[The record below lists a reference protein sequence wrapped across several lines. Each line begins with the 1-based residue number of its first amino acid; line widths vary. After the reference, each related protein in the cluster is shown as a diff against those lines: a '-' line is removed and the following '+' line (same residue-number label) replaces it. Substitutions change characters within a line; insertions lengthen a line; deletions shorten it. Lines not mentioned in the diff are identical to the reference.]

1 MDKIS
6 RSLNFCGIY
15 MIINYV
21 NNHRYVGSS
30 KNLSQR
36 LWEHRANLR
45 HNKHDNPHLQN
56 AWNKYGE
63 ISFNYVILEK
73 CNEEE
78 RFEREQYYVN
88 VLKPEYN
95 ICVEVVN
102 QPPTSESTRKKQSET
117 RKRMFA
123 SGELQITHNR
133 VVFVYDKDG
142 NFLGEWKSIRKAS
155 KHFGVSI
162 SGINGVLQQR
172 FEQIKGLKFFYEKQ
186 ETVEPFNKPK
196 NYERMKIPRT
206 VYILDDGNNQIEVV
220 GLDKIQEMTGV
231 KKAGI
236 LRYIKKNLKLNGKY
250 RIYRKVPCE

>member
-1 MDKIS
+1 MNRIGKNLS
-6 RSLNFCGIY
+6 FCGIY

-21 NNHRYVGSS
+21 NNYRYVGSS

-63 ISFNYVILEK
+63 KSFNYVILEK

-78 RFEREQYYVN
+78 RYEREQYYVN

-102 QPPTSESTRKKQSET
+102 QPPTSETARRKQSET
-117 RKRMFA
+117 RKRMFE
-123 SGELQITHNR
+123 SGELQIAHNK
-133 VVFVYDKDG
+133 VVFAYDKNG
-142 NFLGEWKSIRKAS
+142 NFLGEWKSIRKAAQ
-155 KHFGVSI
+155 HFRIST
-162 SGINGVLQQR
+162 SGINGVLKR
-172 FEQIKGLKFFYEKQ
+172 KFEQIKGLKFFYEKQ
-186 ETVEPFNKPK
+186 DNVKPFEKPK
-196 NYERMKIPRT
+196 NYERKPKT
-206 VYILDDGNNQIEVV
+206 VYILDDGINQIEAI
-220 GLDKIQEMTGV
+220 GLEKVQEITGV
-231 KKAGI
+231 GKKGI
-236 LRYIKKNLKLNGKY
+236 LRYITHNLKLNGKY